1 MLKVL
6 NVLKIMG
13 GGLRVDK
20 DDKDRMQLLLTADGD
35 DDDDNNFE
43 NDIFIP
49 KVCMNWISKLKLTT
63 KQWLGYDFVWYNAL
77 IKMSEWLDI

>member
-6 NVLKIMG
+6 NVLKIVG
-13 GGLRVDK
+13 GGLRVNK

-35 DDDDNNFE
+35 DDDDNSFE

-49 KVCMNWISKLKLTT
+49 KVCMN
-63 KQWLGYDFVWYNAL
+63 
-77 IKMSEWLDI
+77 